1 MSATE
6 GPGFTMDLVWNL
18 QHDEMF
24 GEFARQVSLSGS
36 GWAAE
41 Y

>member
-1 MSATE
+1 MI
-6 GPGFTMDLVWNL
+6 NL
-18 QHDEMF
+18 QHDKQF

-41 Y
+41 YHATVFGE